1 MAKRINGRQSR
12 PYVQRREAFK
22 NSNGQ
27 LYAEWIGDEWM
38 GDPNKRYC
46 VYSFGPHWQ
55 LFIYVPLV
63 DTWFENKDKYGPTTS
78 KHRTFT
84 HPHCETV
91 ALTCQQM
98 TVLDRLGY
106 SALVFDRLNANTT
119 KENPNG

>member
-27 LYAEWIGDEWM
+27 LYAEWIDGPE
-38 GDPNKRYC
+38 GREARYV
-46 VYSFGPHWQ
+46 VYSYGPHWP

-91 ALTCQQM
+91 TLTCQQM

-106 SALVFDRLNANTT
+106 TSLVFDRLNANTS
-119 KENPNG
+119 KEITNG